1 VKGPC
6 ALLRFAIIFLL
17 VALVAAILGFG
28 GIAGASTGIAK
39 IIFYLFVVL
48 FLASLITHLM
58 RRA

>member
-1 VKGPC
+1 M
-6 ALLRFAIIFLL
+6 LRFAIIFLL

>member
-1 VKGPC
+1 
-6 ALLRFAIIFLL
+6 LLRFAIIFLL